1 MPTCKPDDIRTTPL
15 KWIVGHWHWFTWWAQ
30 HAPVLELPKNTEIL
44 LRPCLVAPALDSLR
58 RRREKRARS
67 AVVVTRFLSR
77 TYCSIF
83 WIVSARGPS
92 LTKESEGVSWIS
104 GLVSSLAN
112 GCYLCHDCTLYIYYS
127 FKCIKIEYHH
137 LSLLFAIACSSYNT
151 AFVLISHAP
160 SKDIYIVAVLIR
172 SHPSNDIHFLVVQL
186 LSPSAALTRCWM
198 LIPTMTCE
206 VRVVRFLFMS
216 ASSSH
221 PPPVQYLHEVFNS
234 MLVELTP
241 LLWKWPTL
249 ETSDMWFLNKVAS
262 LVANADVKGF
272 WERRIQLKVRL
283 KMRRNPG

>member
-1 MPTCKPDDIRTTPL
+1 MD
-15 KWIVGHWHWFTWWAQ
+15 
-30 HAPVLELPKNTEIL
+30 
-44 LRPCLVAPALDSLR
+44 
-58 RRREKRARS
+58 
-67 AVVVTRFLSR
+67 SR
-77 TYCSIF
+77 TLTLIHLVGTTCASSWAAKKYRDPFAAMLGGAGAGQPPKKARETCSFRSSCDKVSFKNILQYL